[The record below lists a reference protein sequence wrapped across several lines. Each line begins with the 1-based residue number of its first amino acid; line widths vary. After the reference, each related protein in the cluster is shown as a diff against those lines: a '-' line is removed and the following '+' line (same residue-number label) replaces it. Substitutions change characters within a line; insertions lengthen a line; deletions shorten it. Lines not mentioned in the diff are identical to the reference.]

1 LKISAPIPSPP
12 RKGAIAARQP
22 QPSVKTASLK
32 DVADSLRLSQ
42 TTVSRVLNQTTAASR
57 IPQSTQKRVWE
68 AAALLRYEA
77 NPLAR
82 ALRSGRSLTIGVMV
96 PEISEGYSTMVLGGI
111 EDALLKEGYFYFV
124 VSHRRRQ
131 DLLNAYPQLL
141 LARAVEGIIA
151 VDTIVPTN
159 LGVPV
164 TSVSGHHPQDHLINI
179 QLDQTRGV
187 RLALEHLHALGHR
200 KIAVIKGQA
209 FSSDTSPRWK
219 AIKDVCGQL
228 GLRLSAGLTVQLE
241 GAEPGTGPG
250 RAAAARLLA
259 GAERF
264 TALFAF
270 NDLSAIGAIAALCE
284 AGLRVP
290 EDVSVIGFDD
300 IDSASTNN
308 PGLST
313 VRQPLREMGALA
325 ASELLRLIRGDH
337 EHRSV
342 VRVQPALIV
351 RQSTARPPDRTAQ
364 A

>member
-124 VSHRRRQ
+124 VSHRHRQ

-164 TSVSGHHPQDHLINI
+164 INI